1 MMDTAEISTAPACLT
16 LLEVVLLT
24 VLTPAVASTLMYLPS
39 RSSVTVREAP
49 VAPSILVKPEDC
61 EVDADHV

>member
-1 MMDTAEISTAPACLT
+1 MT

-24 VLTPAVASTLMYLPS
+24 VFTPAVASTLMYLPS

-49 VAPSILVKPEDC
+49 VSPSILVKPEYC
-61 EVDADHV
+61 EVDADQV

>member
-16 LLEVVLLT
+16 LLEVVLFT
-24 VLTPAVASTLMYLPS
+24 VLTPALASTLMYLPS
-39 RSSVTVREAP
+39 RSSPTTSEAP
-49 VAPSILVKPEDC
+49 VCPSILVKPEYC